1 MSIACSWPVSSPPRV
16 ACLFKAS
23 TGETI
28 KQHLMRQDHVLV
40 QTQEKGSYRVED
52 VLEFLDWWL
61 PVAEHPQDSLLVMLD
76 WFSAHLHEK
85 VQQLVHREGHLLDY
99 HGGGT
104 TPIGQVNDTHIHAA
118 LSRDYKILENEDA
131 LRQRSV
137 NSKRVPRRS
146 RQIIVGDI
154 TQIWNAFVHS
164 KGIVGHLQAGVQRS
178 KQ

>member
-1 MSIACSWPVSSPPRV
+1 MCNTRTLDLYVDCLLVAGFKPASS
-16 ACLFKAS
+16 CLPFQGLLGHDDTKTFDDA
-23 TGETI
+23 GPC
-28 KQHLMRQDHVLV
+28 VFV

-85 VQQLVHREGHLLDY
+85 VQQLVHRKGHLLDY

-104 TPIGQVNDTHIHAA
+104 TPIEQVNDTHIHAA

-146 RQIIVGDI
+146 RQIIVDDI
-154 TQIWNAFVHS
+154 TQI
-164 KGIVGHLQAGVQRS
+164 
-178 KQ
+178 